1 VEKNV
6 KDLITNRDKFNFK
19 YLPAFAAYIMDN
31 HLREYVTIGIRF
43 AREEDLP
50 IMKPLSKLTEGEL
63 VEKSLESNRQA
74 LNALVKGKVVD
85 HIEKNLE
92 NYLNNNVGLVDKNE
106 IDIADL
112 TLIYFIRRK
121 MFSYFLYGYT
131 QNPSLQQSVTYEVD
145 VYTSQEELLTLKAY
159 LYLKEKK

>member
-1 VEKNV
+1 VEKSV

-50 IMKPLSKLTEGEL
+50 IMKPLSRLPEIDL

-74 LNALVKGKVVD
+74 LKALVNGKVVN

-92 NYLNNNVGLVDKNE
+92 NYFNNNFGIVDKSE

-131 QNPSLQQSVTYEVD
+131 QNPSLQQSITYEVD

-159 LYLKEKK
+159 LYIKAKI

>member
-1 VEKNV
+1 
-6 KDLITNRDKFNFK
+6 
-19 YLPAFAAYIMDN
+19 MDN
-31 HLREYVTIGIRF
+31 HLKEYVTIGIRF
-43 AREEDLP
+43 GREEDLP
-50 IMKPLSKLTEGEL
+50 VMKPLSKLSEEEL
-63 VEKSLESNRQA
+63 VTRSIESNRQA

-92 NYLNNNVGLVDKNE
+92 NYLNNKIDIVDKSE

-131 QNPSLQQSVTYEVD
+131 QNPSLQQSITYEVD
-145 VYTSQEELLTLKAY
+145 VYTSQEELLTLKAF
-159 LYLKEKK
+159 LYLKDKK

>member
-1 VEKNV
+1 MEKNV
-6 KDLITNRDKFNFK
+6 KDLIYNREKFNFK

-31 HLREYVTIGIRF
+31 HLKEYVTIGIRF

-50 IMKPLSKLTEGEL
+50 IMKPLSKLSEQDL
-63 VEKSLESNRQA
+63 VEKSLESNRQS
-74 LNALVKGKVVD
+74 LNALIKGNVVD
-85 HIEKNLE
+85 HIEKSLE
-92 NYLNNNVGLVDKNE
+92 KYLTNNSELVNTNE

-131 QNPSLQQSVTYEVD
+131 QNPSLQQSITYEVD

-159 LYLKEKK
+159 LQLKGKK

>member
-1 VEKNV
+1 MEKNV
-6 KDLITNRDKFNFK
+6 KDLITNREKFNFK

-31 HLREYVTIGIRF
+31 HLKEFVTIGIRF

-50 IMKPLSKLTEGEL
+50 IMKPLSKLSEQEL
-63 VEKSLESNRQA
+63 VEKSLESNRQS
-74 LNALVKGKVVD
+74 LNALIKGKVVD
-85 HIEKNLE
+85 HIEKSLE
-92 NYLNNNVGLVDKNE
+92 KYLTNNSELVNTNE

-131 QNPSLQQSVTYEVD
+131 QNPSLQQSITFEVD

-159 LYLKEKK
+159 LQLKGKK

>member
-1 VEKNV
+1 MEKNV
-6 KDLITNRDKFNFK
+6 KDLITNREKFNFK

-31 HLREYVTIGIRF
+31 HLKEYVTIGIRF
-43 AREEDLP
+43 GREEDLP
-50 IMKPLSKLTEGEL
+50 VMKPLSKLSEEEL
-63 VEKSLESNRQA
+63 VTRSIESNRQA

-92 NYLNNNVGLVDKNE
+92 NYLNNKIDIVDKSE

-131 QNPSLQQSVTYEVD
+131 QNPSLQQSITYEVD
-145 VYTSQEELLTLKAY
+145 VYTSQEELLTLKAF
-159 LYLKEKK
+159 LYLKDKK

>member
-1 VEKNV
+1 MEKNV
-6 KDLITNRDKFNFK
+6 KDLITNREKFNFK

-31 HLREYVTIGIRF
+31 HLKEYVTIGIRF

-50 IMKPLSKLTEGEL
+50 IMKPLSKLSEAEL
-63 VEKSLESNRQA
+63 VDKSLESNRQA

-92 NYLNNNVGLVDKNE
+92 NYINNKGLVDRNE

-131 QNPSLQQSVTYEVD
+131 QNPSLQQSITYEVD

-159 LYLKEKK
+159 LYLKGKK